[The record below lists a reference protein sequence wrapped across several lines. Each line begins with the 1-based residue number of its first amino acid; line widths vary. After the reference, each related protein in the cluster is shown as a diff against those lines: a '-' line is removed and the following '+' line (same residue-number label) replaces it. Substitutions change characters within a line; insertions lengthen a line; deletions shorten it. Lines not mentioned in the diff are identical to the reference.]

1 MRVKALL
8 SRLRTN
14 TTISINAIKPIVE
27 DVAKYNIRDLKLECK
42 VMDLKDVTKTK
53 HENAENN
60 LVDLRFINYINDES
74 DYHILNARMTVLFMK
89 GKNTFRLELFGTISA
104 KYENERY
111 IAKLQEYLYSY
122 MTKSLEENKD
132 FMKFREIRF
141 PDTLSSL
148 YRNTPGWQSIQT
160 MDFTW
165 IDRNE
170 SETIAKITNGLLDN
184 RSIINFDEE
193 TDDDG
198 SDMVVNITYD
208 GRRSI

>member
-1 MRVKALL
+1 
-8 SRLRTN
+8 
-14 TTISINAIKPIVE
+14 
-27 DVAKYNIRDLKLECK
+27 
-42 VMDLKDVTKTK
+42 
-53 HENAENN
+53 
-60 LVDLRFINYINDES
+60 
-74 DYHILNARMTVLFMK
+74 
-89 GKNTFRLELFGTISA
+89 
-104 KYENERY
+104 
-111 IAKLQEYLYSY
+111 
-122 MTKSLEENKD
+122 
-132 FMKFREIRF
+132 MKFREIRF

-193 TDDDG
+193 PDDDG

>member
-1 MRVKALL
+1 MDINDLYGGQVKTIPEAVI
-8 SRLRTN
+8 SFIAEFIGEHIPVIFEYTVATIARDYESKYV
-14 TTISINAIKPIVE
+14 TT
-27 DVAKYNIRDLKLECK
+27 LKLI
-42 VMDLKDVTKTK
+42 MKD
-53 HENAENN
+53 
-60 LVDLRFINYINDES
+60 
-74 DYHILNARMTVLFMK
+74 
-89 GKNTFRLELFGTISA
+89 
-104 KYENERY
+104 
-111 IAKLQEYLYSY
+111 
-122 MTKSLEENKD
+122 NKD

-170 SETIAKITNGLLDN
+170 SETLAKITNGLLDN